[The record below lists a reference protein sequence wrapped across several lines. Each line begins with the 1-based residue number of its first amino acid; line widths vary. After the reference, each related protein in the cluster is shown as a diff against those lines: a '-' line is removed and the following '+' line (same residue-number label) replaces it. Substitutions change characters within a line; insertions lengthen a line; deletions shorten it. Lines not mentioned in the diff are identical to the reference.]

1 MQALQQATHLHRRPT
16 SSSSPIR
23 VAAAASQRLAKH
35 QANRQRELVATMSAT
50 AVQELDEQRSNGNG
64 LHAEQPFPL
73 MMVPLRQTKTIHFI
87 RHGQGFHNVAGH
99 ANHDNYKSEEW
110 WVNVVADQA
119 EGTKLVA
126 HSTFTLP
133 GWGPWTLTVARLPA
147 CRVYCFVLSHLHPWL
162 HRPC

>member
-1 MQALQQATHLHRRPT
+1 MHALQQATHLHRRPT

-50 AVQELDEQRSNGNG
+50 AVQPTELNEQRSNGNG

-110 WVNVVADQA
+110 WVNGLADQA
-119 EGTKLVA
+119 EGRKLVA

-133 GWGPWTLTVARLPA
+133 GWGPWTLTVARL
-147 CRVYCFVLSHLHPWL
+147 VLAVCAVL
-162 HRPC
+162 C

>member
-1 MQALQQATHLHRRPT
+1 MHALQQATHLHRRPT

-23 VAAAASQRLAKH
+23 AASASQRVPEH
-35 QANRQRELVATMSAT
+35 QANRQRELVATMSAA
-50 AVQELDEQRSNGNG
+50 AVQPTELNEQRSNGNG

-110 WVNVVADQA
+110 WVNVLA
-119 EGTKLVA
+119 E
-126 HSTFTLP
+126 
-133 GWGPWTLTVARLPA
+133 
-147 CRVYCFVLSHLHPWL
+147 
-162 HRPC
+162 HRA